1 MMAFAR
7 KSPVCLRALTGLF
20 AVIAFDPASLHFVRG
35 AQVKA
40 EEQLASSQAM
50 FAGHEFDR
58 VVSGGAISGAYVVD
72 DGASATD
79 GIRRRLNLRLRLI
92 VDCINSTRRLTE
104 AQREKLT
111 LAGQGDIKHAI
122 DRVEDA
128 RKRVQLLSEDDD
140 GKMRN
145 DIRQQAELVRKL
157 VDSETFGEKSL
168 LAKMR
173 RKMLTAEQ
181 EMNCA
186 TLCLTIQAIEP
197 AGGRISMVGMDSEG
211 VEIRL
216 SGIVFPNESLA
227 SLSGITNL
235 RHLFLNK
242 TRVADDGLVHL
253 RALREIEVLDLS
265 ETAVS
270 DAGLIHL
277 KALTKLRRL
286 DLTKS
291 RVTGEGIADL
301 KMALPDLIVNR

>member
-7 KSPVCLRALTGLF
+7 KSCNCLPALTGFF
-20 AVIAFDPASLHFVRG
+20 AVVAFYDVSLHFVPG

-40 EEQLASSQAM
+40 QEQLSSAQATI
-50 FAGHEFDR
+50 AGQDFDR
-58 VVSGGAISGAYVVD
+58 VISGGDTSGAYVV
-72 DGASATD
+72 GAFATD
-79 GIRRRLNLRLRLI
+79 VVRRQLKLRLRLI
-92 VDCINSTRRLTE
+92 VDCISSTGELTA

-111 LAGQGDIKHAI
+111 LAGQGDIKRAI
-122 DRVEDA
+122 DRLDDA
-128 RKRVQLLSEDDD
+128 RKRVQFPSEDDA
-140 GKMRN
+140 GIMRN

-168 LAKMR
+168 LAKTR

-181 EMNCA
+181 EVNCA

-216 SGIVFPNESLA
+216 SGILFPDESLA

-235 RHLFLNK
+235 RRLFLNK

-253 RALREIEVLDLS
+253 HALKEIEVLDLS
-265 ETAVS
+265 ETAIS

-277 KALTKLRRL
+277 KALAKLRRL
-286 DLTKS
+286 DLTKT

-301 KMALPDLIVNR
+301 KMALPDLTVNR